1 MKTSIKR
8 FPWSPCFDGSRGG
21 NFRDRADLRISMA
34 LSRRVAVVTGASS
47 GMGKAFVKALLT
59 EGLVVYAGA
68 RRLDRMA
75 DLVQLGAVALKLD
88 ITNQDDLEAVAARI
102 NEEHG
107 HVDVLINNAGFAMY
121 GAVEDT
127 SLDDARYQFEVNLF
141 GAARLTKLLLP
152 GMRMRR
158 SGTIINIISAGG
170 RIYSLLGAWYH
181 ATKHALEG
189 WSDCL
194 RIELAPF
201 NIDVVIIEPGTI
213 ATDFGKLVP
222 GPMLERSGSGPY
234 SDAAR
239 NVASTFKSA
248 YATGVAS
255 DPQVIV
261 GFVLDAIRSKKP
273 KIRYVGGK
281 LAKPA
286 LFLRRWLGD
295 RIYDRIVLTATK

>member
-1 MKTSIKR
+1 
-8 FPWSPCFDGSRGG
+8 
-21 NFRDRADLRISMA
+21 MA
-34 LSRRVAVVTGASS
+34 LSKRVALVTGASS

-75 DLVQLGAVALKLD
+75 DLKQLGAVVSKLD
-88 ITNQDDLEAVAARI
+88 ITCQDDLDMVAARI
-102 NEEHG
+102 NKEHG

-127 SLDDARYQFEVNLF
+127 SIDDARYQFEVNLF
-141 GAARLTKLLLP
+141 GAARLTQLLLP

-158 SGTIINIISAGG
+158 SGTIINISSVGG

-201 NIDVVIIEPGTI
+201 NINVVIIEPGVI
-213 ATDFGKLVP
+213 ATDFGNLVP

-234 SDAAR
+234 CDAAR
-239 NVASTFKSA
+239 AVASTFKTA
-248 YATGVAS
+248 YATDAAS
-255 DPQVIV
+255 DQQVIV
-261 GFVLDAIRSKKP
+261 RLVLDAIRSKKP
-273 KIRYVGGK
+273 RIRYVGGK
-281 LAKPA
+281 FSKLAP
-286 LFLRRWLGD
+286 FLRRWLGD
-295 RIYDRIVLTATK
+295 RLFDRIVLKGTK